1 MAMEDDIFGAAPR
14 AKLPGG
20 HEVGGD
26 VSTLSESELEERMEL
41 LKAEIERLNA
51 ALKAK
56 RASRS
61 AADAF
66 FKT

>member
-14 AKLPGG
+14 PKLPGG
-20 HEVGGD
+20 HEVGSD
-26 VSTLSESELEERMEL
+26 VSTLSEAELEERMDL
-41 LKAEIERLNA
+41 LKAEIERLRT
-51 ALKAK
+51 ALEAK
-56 RASRS
+56 RASRT